1 MLPKGMQVQLV
12 GGSGGKVVGR
22 YMLEAGE
29 VALTARAVHLA
40 DRNNGDR
47 TRPLIAV
54 GTSFTAGT
62 LASFSAYFHICIT
75 NTHRLLRCSGACARF
90 MALVR

>member
-1 MLPKGMQVQLV
+1 MLSNGMQVQLV
-12 GGSGGKVVGR
+12 GGSGGNVVGR

-62 LASFSAYFHICIT
+62 QLPVNAYFS
-75 NTHRLLRCSGACARF
+75 L
-90 MALVR
+90 